1 MRKVANLFLSAA
13 LALVLVGLAHSDAS
27 AQEHAMVKGTEVTLT
42 AQVIDLHCFTANGM
56 KGDMHKECNVACSK
70 AGVPL
75 GLLSEDG
82 KVYIP
87 VAKQPMT
94 NQAKYN
100 AKLVDYAEQ
109 WVKVTGVLY
118 ENHGVLGLD
127 ITSVEAA
134 D

>member
-1 MRKVANLFLSAA
+1 MRKVGNLLLSTAIA
-13 LALVLVGLAHSDAS
+13 LALVGLANTDAR
-27 AQEHAMVKGTEVTLT
+27 AQDHGKPQGKEVTLS
-42 AQVIDLHCFTANGM
+42 AQVIDLHCYAANGM

-75 GLLSEDG
+75 ALLSEDG

-87 VAKQPMT
+87 VAKKPMT
-94 NQAKYN
+94 GQGTYN
-100 AKLVDYAEQ
+100 AKLQDHAEQ
-109 WVKVTGVLY
+109 WVKVTGTLY
-118 ENHGVLGLD
+118 ETGGVLGLD